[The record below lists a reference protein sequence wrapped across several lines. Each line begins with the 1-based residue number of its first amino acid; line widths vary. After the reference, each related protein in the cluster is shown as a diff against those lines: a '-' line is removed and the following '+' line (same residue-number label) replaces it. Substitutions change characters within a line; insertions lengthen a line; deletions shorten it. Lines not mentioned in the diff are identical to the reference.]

1 MDQLRELANKYH
13 SDKGTTHMCGHTYT
27 DYYNKIFAPYK
38 FSGSPF
44 NLLEIG
50 LNRDNQDSAPSL
62 QIYRE
67 FFGSTVNLYGMD
79 IHPDFKKLD
88 DPENNTHIL
97 IGDQSKVADLVDLI
111 GGRQYDI
118 IIDDGYHASK
128 HQQVSLSVLWHYL
141 KPGGVYVIEDLHFQ
155 PDPEIEIS
163 TPTKELIRSWKNNT
177 PVTTAWISQSN
188 TDKIRNTIDHIEMY
202 DSQSKYEKWTK
213 EALTDAFAIIYK
225 KL

>member
-13 SDKGTTHMCGHTYT
+13 SDKGSTYMCGHTYT
-27 DYYNKIFAPYK
+27 DYYNKIFAPYQ
-38 FSGSPF
+38 FNSSPF

-67 FFGSTVNLYGMD
+67 LFGGKANLFGFD
-79 IHPDFKKLD
+79 IHPGFRKFN

-97 IGDQSKVADLVDLI
+97 IGDQSDPAALI
-111 GGRQYDI
+111 SECYGRQYDI

-128 HQQVSLSVLWHYL
+128 HQQISLSILWHLL

-155 PDPEIEIS
+155 PDPLIETS
-163 TPTKELIRSWKNNT
+163 TPTKQLIRSWRDNS
-177 PVTTAWISQSN
+177 PVSTAWISDDMVS
-188 TDKIRNTIDHIEMY
+188 KIRATIDHIEMY

-225 KL
+225 KQ